1 MKLSVA
7 AVIALCVAI
16 PAGGAPVIIEGVE
29 GYQYNDAMFE
39 GVRIAL
45 TCRGEPFSAAYIQG
59 ISGMAFRLAGPCP
72 CAPTCSLAMSPDEL
86 IAVLG
91 YEVDWLCLG
100 ISDGKLDRPVA
111 EVIERVKDQVRAGRP
126 VPVWHAFTF
135 AEWDLVCGFD
145 DETEEFLGVCT
156 YGGNADEYKR
166 AAQTRMQEAVS
177 ICSAYGA
184 LIIGEKTGEF
194 DAREAELAAIEEAIR
209 HAYAPRDPFLQH
221 IADRQIPWRFR
232 EGLACYDCWAR
243 KFRVM
248 TDIVPD
254 GPGDRYPM
262 GVYSSTRGAAGP
274 FLREIA
280 PRYPEA
286 QAELLRAAEHFDADA
301 GALQTIREEALGWN
315 VEWKGPDPA
324 RAARVA
330 ELLSQARDAYA
341 AGISALESAL
351 GHIDPARVERAHCR
365 AVVEIGEDSAR
376 IRGIRPLQW
385 QTNRDCTFIG
395 ALHEVLR
402 NTDSMYTYTDLMGLS
417 GLAFRFRYSNAET
430 KTQWCH
436 SCAVGEMPDE
446 QALLAAQTGWSLP
459 TEWLEPDGRDNDA
472 LAARIASEIDAGRG
486 VLTYAG
492 TYNVALVYGYEDRGK
507 TAIVDDYM
515 DTRSPVLTGMDISKS
530 MDVPVEE
537 LGPLFTYLGPQSDP
551 PHPRDALRKAL
562 EVTVANWRREKHDG
576 GVKGREYLYG
586 EVALKAWIADLQ
598 AFDGL
603 SVEDRQGLS
612 ALDPWVYTQ
621 MWDARKAAAQ
631 FLNDWACVTD
641 GAAHDALGRAEA
653 FYRQEVEALEPLLAA
668 KREAVGGQ
676 DEVAEWP
683 AADREAE
690 IAALTRALGFERD
703 AITELEQALAAW

>member
-1 MKLSVA
+1 MRLSVA
-7 AVIALCVAI
+7 AVIALCVAV
-16 PAGGAPVIIEGVE
+16 PAGGAPVIIEGVD

-59 ISGMAFRLAGPCP
+59 ITGMAFRIAGPCP
-72 CAPTCSLAMSPDEL
+72 CAPTCSAGMSPEELPEL
-86 IAVLG
+86 IG
-91 YEVDWLCLG
+91 YEVELLPLG
-100 ISDGKLDRPVA
+100 MMDRKLDRPVSD
-111 EVIERVKDQVRAGRP
+111 VVDRVKDEVRKGRP

-145 DETEEFLGVCT
+145 DESEEFLGVCT
-156 YGGNADEYKR
+156 YGGNAGEYKR
-166 AAQTRMQEAVS
+166 AAQSRMQEAVD
-177 ICSAYGA
+177 ICPAYGA
-184 LIIGEKTGEF
+184 IIIGEKTGEF
-194 DAREAELAAIEEAIR
+194 DAREAEVSAIEEAIR

-221 IADRQIPWRFR
+221 VTDRELPWRFR
-232 EGLACYDCWAR
+232 EGLACYDCWAQ
-243 KFRVM
+243 KFRVKP
-248 TDIVPD
+248 DIVPD

-280 PRYPEA
+280 PNYPEA

-301 GALQTIREEALGWN
+301 AALQTIRKEYLGWN
-315 VEWKGPDPA
+315 VEWKAADPE

-330 ELLSQARDAYA
+330 ELLSEARDAYA

-351 GHIDPARVERAHCR
+351 GRIDPERGQRAHRR
-365 AVVEIGEDSAR
+365 ATLETGGNGKRMRGVNPLNWDS
-376 IRGIRPLQW
+376 G
-385 QTNRDCTFIG
+385 RDCTFIG
-395 ALHEVLR
+395 ALHEALR
-402 NTDSMYTYTDLMGLS
+402 HSDCLYAYTDLMGLS

-446 QALLAAQTGWSLP
+446 QTLLPAQIGWGLP
-459 TEWLEPDGRDNDA
+459 AEWLEPDGRDNDA

-486 VLTYAG
+486 VLTYPG
-492 TYNVALVYGYEDRGK
+492 TCNVALVYGYKDGGK

-515 DTRSPVLTGMDISKS
+515 DARPPVLTGMDISKS
-530 MDVPVEE
+530 MDVPVDE

-551 PHPRDALRKAL
+551 PHPREALRKAL

-603 SVEDRQGLS
+603 SAEDRQGLS
-612 ALDPWVYTQ
+612 GLDPWVYTQ
-621 MWDARKAAAQ
+621 MCDARKAAVR
-631 FLNDWACVTD
+631 FLNDWSCLTD

-653 FYRQEVEALEPLLAA
+653 LYQQEVEVLEPLLVA
-668 KREAVGGQ
+668 KREAVEAQ
-676 DEVAEWP
+676 DGAAEWP
-683 AADREAE
+683 AADRDVE
-690 IAALTRALGFERD
+690 IAALTQALELERD
-703 AITELEQALAAW
+703 AIAELERALAAW